1 MSKTIF
7 SMEVFPPKKDGS
19 IETVYNTLDELK
31 ELKPDFISV
40 TYGAGGS
47 SNCENT
53 LNIARRIN
61 DVCGTE
67 SVVHLPGINMNKE
80 QVASVLSQFKDAG
93 VKNLLALRGDRV
105 EGVQPGGEFNQADQL
120 IRFVR
125 HWDKDNQFKIYAACY
140 PELHP
145 ESKDIYQDIRALKSK
160 EDSGA
165 SHFLSQLFFDNE
177 KFYRFVERAR
187 LAGVKSPLEA
197 GIMPVTNKKG
207 IERMVALTNAEL
219 PKKFTRM
226 MERFGDSP
234 EAIRDA
240 GIAYAIDQIV
250 DLVTNGVEGIHL
262 YTMNNPYIAK
272 KINEATRSLFE
283 V

>member
-1 MSKTIF
+1 
-7 SMEVFPPKKDGS
+7 MEVFPPKKDGN
-19 IETVYNTLDELK
+19 IQTVYSTLDELK
-31 ELKPDFISV
+31 DLCPDFISV

-47 SNCENT
+47 SNCDNT

-61 DVCGTE
+61 EVCNTE
-67 SVVHLPGINMNKE
+67 SVVHLPGINMTKE
-80 QVASVLSQFKDAG
+80 QVASVLAQFKEAG
-93 VKNLLALRGDRV
+93 VKNILALRGDRT
-105 EGVQPGGEFNQADQL
+105 EGVQPGGEFNQADML
-120 IRFVR
+120 IRFIKD
-125 HWDKDNQFKIYAACY
+125 WDKDNQFKIYAACY

-145 ESKDIYQDIRALKSK
+145 ESKDIFQDIRALKSK

-187 LAGVKSPLEA
+187 LTGVKSPLEA

-207 IERMVALTNAEL
+207 IERMVALTNAAL

-240 GIAYAIDQIV
+240 GIAYAVDQIV

-272 KINEATRSLFE
+272 KINEATRSLFQ

>member
-1 MSKTIF
+1 
-7 SMEVFPPKKDGS
+7 MEVFPPKKDGN

-53 LNIARRIN
+53 LSIARRIN

-67 SVVHLPGINMNKE
+67 SVVHLPGINMNKD
-80 QVASVLSQFKDAG
+80 QVASVLAQFKEAG
-93 VKNLLALRGDRV
+93 VKNILALRGDRV

-120 IRFVR
+120 IRFIR
-125 HWDKDNQFKIYAACY
+125 NWDKENQFKIYGACY

-145 ESKDIYQDIRALKSK
+145 ESKDIFQDVRALKSK

-187 LAGVKSPLEA
+187 LTGVKSPLEA

-207 IERMVALTNAEL
+207 IERMVSLTNAEL

>member
-7 SMEVFPPKKDGS
+7 SMEVFPPKKDGN

-31 ELKPDFISV
+31 ETKPDFISV

-61 DVCGTE
+61 EVCGTE
-67 SVVHLPGINMNKE
+67 SVVHLPGINMTKI
-80 QVASVLSQFKDAG
+80 QVAEVLAQFKEAG
-93 VKNLLALRGDRV
+93 VKNILALRGDRV
-105 EGVQPGGEFNQADQL
+105 EGVPAGGEFNQADQL
-120 IRFVR
+120 IRFIKD
-125 HWDKDNQFKIYAACY
+125 WDKDNQFKIFAACY

-145 ESKDIYQDIRALKSK
+145 ESKDIFQDIRALKSK

-177 KFYRFVERAR
+177 KYYRFVERAR

-226 MERFGDSP
+226 MDRFGDSP

-272 KINEATRSLFE
+272 KINEATRSLFQ